1 MATVGEY
8 ALTFNDLKKRQ
19 NPDGTIA
26 DIIDIITRSDP
37 IMEHIRWAQGNLP
50 TGNQTTQR
58 TSVPQA
64 ELRRINRGVGN
75 VKSTTRQITDTC
87 AMLEAHS
94 QIDVE
99 LLGLQP
105 DPMAFRTSEDMAIV
119 EGMTQQVADMIFYG
133 DSDVNPDEFNGL
145 AARYNAFGGEKNDYS
160 WQVVNAGG
168 TTENKQAS
176 AWLVGFGDRAVMG
189 IYPKYGF
196 AGLKQQDMGE
206 DWCTDETGKKFRGVT
221 TLFNWKAGLAVRDP
235 RMVAAVR
242 NIDMETLKLESVTA
256 EQKKALID
264 KMVIAQHKI
273 RSFAGA
279 DVAWYVPT
287 DVMTLINLY
296 YMDKDNVY
304 ITRKDNMTG
313 MPEYYVNGIR
323 VLEEQ
328 ALTTTEAV
336 VQEAE

>member
-1 MATVGEY
+1 MAILGEY

-26 DIIDIITRSDP
+26 DIIDIIQRSDP

-58 TSVPQA
+58 TGVPRA

-75 VKSTTRQITDTC
+75 VKSTTRQVVDTC

-105 DPMAFRTSEDMAIV
+105 NPQAFRASEDAAIV

-133 DSDVNPDEFNGL
+133 DSDKNPDEFNGL
-145 AARYNAFGGEKNDYS
+145 AKRYDSYGGNSGDYS
-160 WQVVNAGG
+160 YQVINAGG
-168 TTENKQAS
+168 NTENKQAS
-176 AWLVGFGDRAVMG
+176 AWLVCFGDRAAMG
-189 IYPKYGF
+189 FYPKFGY
-196 AGLKQQDMGE
+196 AGLKQEDMGE
-206 DWCTDETGKKFRGVT
+206 DWCTDENGKRFRGVT
-221 TLFNWKAGLAVRDP
+221 TLFNWKVGLAIRNP

-242 NIDMETLKLESVTA
+242 NIDMSVLNLESVTA
-256 EQKKALID
+256 EQKKSIID
-264 KMVIAQHKI
+264 KMIIAQHKI
-273 RSFAGA
+273 QSFSGV
-279 DVAWYVPT
+279 DPAWYVPS
-287 DVMTLINLY
+287 DIMTLINLY
-296 YMDKDNVY
+296 FTDKSNVY
-304 ITRKDNMTG
+304 VTRKDNMTG

-336 VQEAE
+336 VKEAE